1 MPINISMSR
10 PQNKNTLSLLKMLS
24 VNNDRYKKRITA
36 TPKHSFWFKWYL
48 IKILFG
54 LQSRS
59 HGTYVKISLKKKKME
74 KAFLTMLVFVALL
87 SCVSSAFLWAC
98 VHVLNKQMCFH
109 WYFRIFLQT
118 HAKEK
123 TNSIRCGLHGH
134 LDRKG
139 EKHHSEAWFCNKNEN
154 KAWPLPGNVVH
165 IPANSSFWGQQ
176 ERD

>member
-10 PQNKNTLSLLKMLS
+10 PQNKNTLSLLKILS

-59 HGTYVKISLKKKKME
+59 HGTYVKISLKKME

-123 TNSIRCGLHGH
+123 TNSIR
-134 LDRKG
+134 
-139 EKHHSEAWFCNKNEN
+139 SWSP
-154 KAWPLPGNVVH
+154 W
-165 IPANSSFWGQQ
+165 SSWQ
-176 ERD
+176 ERWETSLRNMTLQ